1 MNFSSF
7 WHKIAFSTHQN
18 IIFTWKVLWGTVHR
32 LQLRKTHF
40 TKIPQKKSHLEVCE
54 RNFLPTCSMTTSA
67 NRPSPKNV
75 KLVLSFVEICL
86 SGAKQLH
93 KHLAQW
99 LLPSK
104 AKCTQWKSAKTFT
117 KWRERAPK
125 EGFLL
130 GNHGFGSREHSE
142 LKKVLKFVFKYA
154 RHDKAKIC
162 NK

>member
-18 IIFTWKVLWGTVHR
+18 IIFTWKVLWGTVHG
-32 LQLRKTHF
+32 LQLRKTNSF
-40 TKIPQKKSHLEVCE
+40 KLSQKNLISRYARE
-54 RNFLPTCSMTTSA
+54 NFLPTCSMTTSA
-67 NRPSPKNV
+67 NTPAPKNV

-117 KWRERAPK
+117 TWRERAPK

-130 GNHGFGSREHSE
+130 GNHGFGSREHSKW
-142 LKKVLKFVFKYA
+142 KKSVE
-154 RHDKAKIC
+154 IC
-162 NK
+162 FQICASR